1 MLPAMGFYGNH
12 RLNNTVV
19 YDKPCTGDSGHM
31 DGWSKVYVLENPQ
44 IIYDTGNGILW

>member
-19 YDKPCTGDSGHM
+19 YDKPCTGDSGYM
-31 DGWSKVYVLENPQ
+31 DGRSKVYVLENP
-44 IIYDTGNGILW
+44 